1 MAQEVTIKVVATTK
15 EAEENLK
22 RLNSTLNEQNEILVD
37 LEKELLKVQR
47 AQESLSKA
55 AFSPERDRLAKIEKN
70 IKNEIKDQRIALKEL
85 NSERRITKTALDDL
99 SDSSLNQNAIIQG
112 IDKVTGGYATKLKKL
127 YLGLVEGAKG
137 VKTFILGL
145 NGIKKAIIATGIGA
159 LVVAL
164 ASIIAYWDDIKGLV
178 SGVSSEQQKLLADT
192 KATAAASKNIL
203 DATSA
208 SENSLKIQGKTER
221 EIRDLKIQQTKE
233 VISATEAVL
242 EQQIQQAIAQEA
254 AMQRNKDIAQNVI
267 RFLSMP
273 LTAILATV
281 DMMTAAISK
290 IPGIDIATN
299 LEESFSGGLAN
310 MLFDPEE
317 TKKEG
322 EATIAETE
330 KQLAELRN
338 RRDGFKLKNQA
349 DDNKDAEDKKALELK
364 KAQELADLKNEIRD
378 AEANTVAEQ
387 RIKELEDL
395 QLHYDALILKAQE
408 QNLATD
414 ELEKSKNESLL
425 QLQAD
430 FDQQDVDAA
439 KKKSDELDAI
449 AEKQKNDA
457 IKKKQAEISGKEAL
471 EQSYIN
477 TVSGFSNLLGQIA
490 GENKQM
496 QIASIIISQA
506 ANIAKII
513 SNTTAANARALIELG
528 PVAGA
533 AAGVRQTISAGIGIV
548 SSVAAGAKAISQI
561 KAADKGGSTVSAN
574 GGSMPPAITAPSAP
588 TITAASAPPSF
599 NVVGASDSSQ
609 LAGVIANQSQQPIQA
624 YVVSNDVTTAQSLDR
639 NIIESVGI

>member
-99 SDSSLNQNAIIQG
+99 SDSSLNQSAIIQG

-137 VKTFILGL
+137 VKTFTLGL

-164 ASIIAYWDDIKGLV
+164 ATIIAYWDDIKGLV

-338 RRDGFKLKNQA
+338 RRDGFKLQNQA
-349 DDNKDAEDKKALELK
+349 DANKAAEEAKALELK

-378 AEANTVAEQ
+378 AEANSIAEQ

-408 QNLATD
+408 NQIATD
-414 ELEKSKNESLL
+414 ELEKSKKESLL

-477 TVSGFSNLLGQIA
+477 IVSGFSNLLGQIA

-533 AAGVRQTISAGIGIV
+533 AAGVRQTISAGIGIA
-548 SSVAAGAKAISQI
+548 SSVAAGVKAISQI

-588 TITAASAPPSF
+588 TITAPSAPPSF

>member
-22 RLNSTLNEQNEILVD
+22 RLNSTLNEQNEILVE
-37 LEKELLKVQR
+37 LERELYKVEEAQKNTSKVNLAAQRKLTEQANHLKS
-47 AQESLSKA
+47 A
-55 AFSPERDRLAKIEKN
+55 
-70 IKNEIKDQRIALKEL
+70 IKDQRISLKEL
-85 NSERRITKTALDDL
+85 NSERRTTKTALDDL
-99 SDSSLNQNAIIQG
+99 SDSSLNQSTIIQG

-137 VKTFILGL
+137 VKTFTLGL
-145 NGIKKAIIATGIGA
+145 NGIKKAVIATGIGA

-178 SGVSSEQQKLLADT
+178 SGVSSEQEKLLADT

-254 AMQRNKDIAQNVI
+254 AMQRNKDIAQGI
-267 RFLSMP
+267 ITFLTLP
-273 LTAILATV
+273 ITILLGTVDALTAAL
-281 DMMTAAISK
+281 SY
-290 IPGIDIATN
+290 IPGLGDVATN
-299 LEESFSGGLAN
+299 LAGDFTGGIAGLI
-310 MLFDPEE
+310 FDPEE

-338 RRDGFKLKNQA
+338 RRDGFKLQNQA
-349 DDNKDAEDKKALELK
+349 DANKAAEEAKALELK

-533 AAGVRQTISAGIGIV
+533 AAGVRQTISAGIGIA

-561 KAADKGGSTVSAN
+561 KAADKGGSTVSDN

-588 TITAASAPPSF
+588 PSF
-599 NVVGASDSSQ
+599 NVVGASGTSQ

>member
-37 LEKELLKVQR
+37 LERELYKVEEAQKNTSKVNLAAQRKLTEQANHLKS
-47 AQESLSKA
+47 A
-55 AFSPERDRLAKIEKN
+55 
-70 IKNEIKDQRIALKEL
+70 IKDQRISLKEL

-99 SDSSLNQNAIIQG
+99 SDSSLNQSAIIQG

-145 NGIKKAIIATGIGA
+145 NGIKKAVIATGIGA

-178 SGVSSEQQKLLADT
+178 SGVSSKQQKLLADT

-267 RFLSMP
+267 TFLVDAAITIYISVP
-273 LTAILATV
+273 LML
-281 DMMTAAISK
+281 MTAAISHRYLEL
-290 IPGIDIATN
+290 GYVATN
-299 LEESFSGGLAN
+299 LRRKILAVELAN

-338 RRDGFKLKNQA
+338 RRDGFKLQNQA
-349 DDNKDAEDKKALELK
+349 DANKAAEEAKALELK

-378 AEANTVAEQ
+378 AEANSIAEQ
-387 RIKELEDL
+387 E
-395 QLHYDALILKAQE
+395 
-408 QNLATD
+408 
-414 ELEKSKNESLL
+414 
-425 QLQAD
+425 
-430 FDQQDVDAA
+430 
-439 KKKSDELDAI
+439 
-449 AEKQKNDA
+449 
-457 IKKKQAEISGKEAL
+457 
-471 EQSYIN
+471 
-477 TVSGFSNLLGQIA
+477 
-490 GENKQM
+490 
-496 QIASIIISQA
+496 
-506 ANIAKII
+506 
-513 SNTTAANARALIELG
+513 
-528 PVAGA
+528 
-533 AAGVRQTISAGIGIV
+533 
-548 SSVAAGAKAISQI
+548 
-561 KAADKGGSTVSAN
+561 
-574 GGSMPPAITAPSAP
+574 
-588 TITAASAPPSF
+588 
-599 NVVGASDSSQ
+599 
-609 LAGVIANQSQQPIQA
+609 
-624 YVVSNDVTTAQSLDR
+624 
-639 NIIESVGI
+639 

>member
-1 MAQEVTIKVVATTK
+1 MAQEVIINVQASTAEANKNLEKLNATI
-15 EAEENLK
+15 L
-22 RLNSTLNEQNEILVD
+22 EQKEILVE
-37 LEKELLKVQR
+37 LERELYKVESAQKETSKT
-47 AQESLSKA
+47 SLSAQKA
-55 AFSPERDRLAKIEKN
+55 LRDEAQHLTSSIQ
-70 IKNEIKDQRIALKEL
+70 DQRLSLKEL
-85 NSERRITKTALDDL
+85 NVQQQNTKAALDSVNVSSQQVAGSFGDVASNGGAMAILDTLTGGLATRMRDAFEATKLFNVSLKATKTAL
-99 SDSSLNQNAIIQG
+99 
-112 IDKVTGGYATKLKKL
+112 
-127 YLGLVEGAKG
+127 
-137 VKTFILGL
+137 
-145 NGIKKAIIATGIGA
+145 IATGIGA

-164 ASIIAYWDDIKGLV
+164 GTIIAYWDDIVGFITNANNKLEDQIALNKRNITQIDHEIGLLELQKGILEANGE
-178 SGVSSEQQKLLADT
+178 S
-192 KATAAASKNIL
+192 TAATNKKIEEAILLRQEENRILTDNLRKQLEAERAEINKVTFLEEAEISLYRSLGLYEKMAAAQAASLVGTKEQNEELNAI
-203 DATSA
+203 DAQVKE
-208 SENSLKIQGKTER
+208 SEKKQLEFELKLANLRKTER
-221 EIRDLKIQQTKE
+221 DKEKEKEEEKNKLDLEANDLK
-233 VISATEAVL
+233 
-242 EQQIQQAIAQEA
+242 
-254 AMQRNKDIAQNVI
+254 
-267 RFLSMP
+267 
-273 LTAILATV
+273 
-281 DMMTAAISK
+281 
-290 IPGIDIATN
+290 
-299 LEESFSGGLAN
+299 
-310 MLFDPEE
+310 
-317 TKKEG
+317 
-322 EATIAETE
+322 
-330 KQLAELRN
+330 
-338 RRDGFKLKNQA
+338 
-349 DDNKDAEDKKALELK
+349 LK
-364 KAQELADLKNEIRD
+364 KAQELADLEKEIRD

-408 QNLATD
+408 NQIATD

-430 FDQQDVDAA
+430 FDQQDIDAA

-533 AAGVRQTISAGIGIV
+533 AAGVRQRISAGIGIA

-561 KAADKGGSTVSAN
+561 KAADKGGSTVSDN

-588 TITAASAPPSF
+588 PSF
-599 NVVGASDSSQ
+599 NVVGASNSSQ

>member
-37 LEKELLKVQR
+37 LERELYKVEEAQKNTSKVNLAAQRKLTEQANHLKS
-47 AQESLSKA
+47 A
-55 AFSPERDRLAKIEKN
+55 
-70 IKNEIKDQRIALKEL
+70 IKDQRISLKEL

-99 SDSSLNQNAIIQG
+99 SDSSLNQSAIIQG

-145 NGIKKAIIATGIGA
+145 NGIKKAVIATGIGA

-178 SGVSSEQQKLLADT
+178 SGVSSEQEKLLADT

-338 RRDGFKLKNQA
+338 RRDGFKLQNQA
-349 DDNKDAEDKKALELK
+349 DANKAAEEAKALELK

-378 AEANTVAEQ
+378 AEANSIAEQ

-408 QNLATD
+408 NQIATD
-414 ELEKSKNESLL
+414 ELEKSKKESLL

-430 FDQQDVDAA
+430 FNQQDLDAA
-439 KKKSDELDAI
+439 QKLADDKKAIDDKAKADKKKNDDADI
-449 AEKQKNDA
+449 A
-457 IKKKQAEISGKEAL
+457 L
-471 EQSYIN
+471 
-477 TVSGFSNLLGQIA
+477 
-490 GENKQM
+490 
-496 QIASIIISQA
+496 
-506 ANIAKII
+506 AK
-513 SNTTAANARALIELG
+513 
-528 PVAGA
+528 
-533 AAGVRQTISAGIGIV
+533 
-548 SSVAAGAKAISQI
+548 
-561 KAADKGGSTVSAN
+561 KAADAKIASLNGYASAISGISSLLGKETEAAKGVAVASSLINTYAAITGQLKAFAGVPVPGYAIAQAIVTGIAGFAAVKDIISTKVPESSGGGYAAATPSLSGISSA
-574 GGSMPPAITAPSAP
+574 PAAITAP
-588 TITAASAPPSF
+588 SAPPSF

>member
-1 MAQEVTIKVVATTK
+1 MIKTILEGLKYDLKGEYIDIAKGKYKLDENLREALITIRRNMAQEVI
-15 EAEENLK
+15 
-22 RLNSTLNEQNEILVD
+22 
-37 LEKELLKVQR
+37 
-47 AQESLSKA
+47 
-55 AFSPERDRLAKIEKN
+55 
-70 IKNEIKDQRIALKEL
+70 
-85 NSERRITKTALDDL
+85 
-99 SDSSLNQNAIIQG
+99 
-112 IDKVTGGYATKLKKL
+112 
-127 YLGLVEGAKG
+127 
-137 VKTFILGL
+137 GL
-145 NGIKKAIIATGIGA
+145 NGIKKAVIATGIGA

-178 SGVSSEQQKLLADT
+178 SGVSSEQEKLLADT

-254 AMQRNKDIAQNVI
+254 AMQRNKDIAQGI
-267 RFLSMP
+267 ITFLTLP
-273 LTAILATV
+273 ITILLGTVDALTAAL
-281 DMMTAAISK
+281 SY
-290 IPGIDIATN
+290 IPGLGDVATN
-299 LEESFSGGLAN
+299 LAGDFTGGIAGLI
-310 MLFDPEE
+310 FDPEE

-338 RRDGFKLKNQA
+338 RRDGFKLQNQA
-349 DDNKDAEDKKALELK
+349 DANKAAEEAKALELK

-449 AEKQKNDA
+449 AEKQK
-457 IKKKQAEISGKEAL
+457 
-471 EQSYIN
+471 
-477 TVSGFSNLLGQIA
+477 
-490 GENKQM
+490 
-496 QIASIIISQA
+496 
-506 ANIAKII
+506 
-513 SNTTAANARALIELG
+513 
-528 PVAGA
+528 
-533 AAGVRQTISAGIGIV
+533 
-548 SSVAAGAKAISQI
+548 
-561 KAADKGGSTVSAN
+561 
-574 GGSMPPAITAPSAP
+574 ITAP
-588 TITAASAPPSF
+588 SAPPSF
-599 NVVGASDSSQ
+599 NVVGASDSSQLSQIKAGGGSTVIPSAPPSFNVVGASGTSQ

>member
-22 RLNSTLNEQNEILVD
+22 RLNSTLNEQNEILIE
-37 LEKELLKVQR
+37 LERELYKVEEAQKNTSKVNLAAQRKLTEQANHLKS
-47 AQESLSKA
+47 A
-55 AFSPERDRLAKIEKN
+55 
-70 IKNEIKDQRIALKEL
+70 IKDQRISLKEL

-99 SDSSLNQNAIIQG
+99 SDSSLNQSAIIQG

-127 YLGLVEGAKG
+127 YVGLVEGAKG

-145 NGIKKAIIATGIGA
+145 NGIKKAVIATGIGA

-164 ASIIAYWDDIKGLV
+164 ATIIAYWDDIKGLV

-192 KATAAASKNIL
+192 KATAAAAKNTL

-208 SENSLKIQGKTER
+208 SENSLKIQGKSER
-221 EIRDLKIQQTKE
+221 EIRDLKIEQTKE
-233 VISATEAVL
+233 VISATEEVL

-254 AMQRNKDIAQNVI
+254 AMQRNKEIAQNVI
-267 RFLSMP
+267 RFLTLP

-338 RRDGFKLKNQA
+338 RRDGFKLQNQA
-349 DDNKDAEDKKALELK
+349 DANKAAEEAKALELK

-378 AEANTVAEQ
+378 AESNTVAEQ

-430 FDQQDVDAA
+430 FDQQDIDAA

-533 AAGVRQTISAGIGIV
+533 AAGVRQTISAGIGIA

-561 KAADKGGSTVSAN
+561 KAADKGGSTVSDS

-588 TITAASAPPSF
+588 PSF
-599 NVVGASDSSQ
+599 NVVGASGTSQ

>member
-37 LEKELLKVQR
+37 LERELYKVEEAQKNTSKVNLAAQRKLTEQANHLKS
-47 AQESLSKA
+47 A
-55 AFSPERDRLAKIEKN
+55 
-70 IKNEIKDQRIALKEL
+70 IKDQRISLKEL
-85 NSERRITKTALDDL
+85 NSERRTTKTALDDL
-99 SDSSLNQNAIIQG
+99 SDSSLNQSAIIQG

-137 VKTFILGL
+137 VKTFTLGL

-178 SGVSSEQQKLLADT
+178 SGVSSEQEKLLADT

-254 AMQRNKDIAQNVI
+254 AMQRNKDIAQGI
-267 RFLSMP
+267 ITFLTLP
-273 LTAILATV
+273 ITILLGTVDALTAAL
-281 DMMTAAISK
+281 SY
-290 IPGIDIATN
+290 IPGLGDVATN
-299 LEESFSGGLAN
+299 LAGDFTGGIAGLI
-310 MLFDPEE
+310 FDPEE

-338 RRDGFKLKNQA
+338 RRDGFKLQNQA
-349 DDNKDAEDKKALELK
+349 DANKAAEEAKALELK

-477 TVSGFSNLLGQIA
+477 IVSGFSNLLGQIA

-533 AAGVRQTISAGIGIV
+533 AAGVRQTISAGIGIA

-561 KAADKGGSTVSAN
+561 KAADKGGSTVSDN
-574 GGSMPPAITAPSAP
+574 GGSMPPAITAP
-588 TITAASAPPSF
+588 SAPPSF